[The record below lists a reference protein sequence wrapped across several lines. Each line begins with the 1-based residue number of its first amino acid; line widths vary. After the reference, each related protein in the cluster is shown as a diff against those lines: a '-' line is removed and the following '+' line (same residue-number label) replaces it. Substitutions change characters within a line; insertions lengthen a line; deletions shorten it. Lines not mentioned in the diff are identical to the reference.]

1 MGSDARIGSH
11 TTRCFLD
18 VHDRTLESNSR
29 VHRAQ
34 TLYYLRPVKDY
45 QSHFLKN
52 GLESTYFEVKIVIY
66 DQKHV

>member
-1 MGSDARIGSH
+1 
-11 TTRCFLD
+11 
-18 VHDRTLESNSR
+18 
-29 VHRAQ
+29 
-34 TLYYLRPVKDY
+34 VKDY